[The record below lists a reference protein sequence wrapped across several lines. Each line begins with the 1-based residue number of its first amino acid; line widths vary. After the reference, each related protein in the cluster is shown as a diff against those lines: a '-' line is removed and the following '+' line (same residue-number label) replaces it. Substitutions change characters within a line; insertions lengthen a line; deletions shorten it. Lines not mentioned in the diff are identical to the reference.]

1 MLEENIE
8 QKCTK
13 FALRYVALRCV
24 VAMILA
30 GCILD
35 FVMYI

>member
-8 QKCTK
+8 QKCTQ
-13 FALRYVALRCV
+13 FALRCV

-30 GCILD
+30 GCKLD